1 MAKKSAAKKE
11 KIETPTNIVETVV
24 NDIIEDTL
32 PVEVVELK
40 EKVEELKPTED
51 FVNEVI
57 ANPETAQDVLA
68 EQLEKLDKIEE
79 LVQEEMQKVVASTP
93 KKNSQFTYMW
103 NGMNLY

>member
-1 MAKKSAAKKE
+1 MAKKSTAKKE
-11 KIETPTNIVETVV
+11 KAEIQNDVVENVV
-24 NDIIEDTL
+24 NDIIEETL
-32 PVEVVELK
+32 PIEVVELK
-40 EKVEELKPTED
+40 EKVDELKPTEE

-57 ANPETAQDVLA
+57 ANPEIAQEILS

-79 LVQEEMQKVVASTP
+79 LVQEEMKKVAASTP